1 MPKFHSTQIIEQKH
15 RDNKATSTMLKRT
28 SLVSTDFEPSL
39 SQISDKTYD
48 SSVSYEYTSSSN
60 NSSSSSSSC
69 NSSTD
74 SEAYYEEDTLY
85 VCCISYQAKLQGD
98 LNLVFADRVKLIHM
112 NDDFALVEH
121 IVTRKCGYVPRFCI
135 STMNQFLSQVKY
147 LKRK

>member
-1 MPKFHSTQIIEQKH
+1 
-15 RDNKATSTMLKRT
+15 MLKRT
-28 SLVSTDFEPSL
+28 SLVSSDFEPSL

-48 SSVSYEYTSSSN
+48 SSVSYDYTSSSN
-60 NSSSSSSSC
+60 NSSSSSGS
-69 NSSTD
+69 NSNSD

-98 LNLVFADRVKLIHM
+98 LNLLFSDRVKLIHM

-147 LKRK
+147 FKRK